1 MLLSWARDPK
11 GRPGGLLLLRH
22 IYKTSGTS
30 CFQGGIS
37 LCVVVC
43 RTVLCVCVRVV
54 VWGFF
59 LFRESMAEAQKGEK
73 NVCLQTVRTVVGFK
87 RGKKAVVGLPYMF
100 IHLITA
106 DGGKK
111 KKQTRGKGGR

>member
-1 MLLSWARDPK
+1 MCAC
-11 GRPGGLLLLRH
+11 GGL
-22 IYKTSGTS
+22 
-30 CFQGGIS
+30 
-37 LCVVVC
+37 
-43 RTVLCVCVRVV
+43 
-54 VWGFF
+54 GFF

-111 KKQTRGKGGR
+111 KKSKQEGRGGGESKWRMSH

>member
-1 MLLSWARDPK
+1 M
-11 GRPGGLLLLRH
+11 
-22 IYKTSGTS
+22 
-30 CFQGGIS
+30 
-37 LCVVVC
+37 VVC

-111 KKQTRGKGGR
+111 KSKQEGRGGGESKWRMSH

>member
-1 MLLSWARDPK
+1 M
-11 GRPGGLLLLRH
+11 
-22 IYKTSGTS
+22 
-30 CFQGGIS
+30 
-37 LCVVVC
+37 VVC

-54 VWGFF
+54 VWVFF
-59 LFRESMAEAQKGEK
+59 CSVNPWQRHKRGKK

-111 KKQTRGKGGR
+111 KKKSKQEGRGGGES